1 MEHLWGWGGGADG
14 HRGAAQDSACQRPR
28 PPRRPGPASAALE
41 ARGVRPY
48 IVGQAGDRIAAIT
61 EETAMTVVRYSPWTL
76 QNGLQDDLKNAFGRL
91 FGSED
96 ADQSNVVT
104 SQWTPRVDIKEE
116 PDRFVIQ
123 ADIPGVDPK
132 DIEVHMEKGILTI
145 KGERR
150 TESKTEGDQYTRV
163 ERSHGLFYRR
173 FALPDSANPE
183 GITAV
188 GKHGVLEIAIPKRA
202 ETKARRIE
210 ING

>member
-1 MEHLWGWGGGADG
+1 
-14 HRGAAQDSACQRPR
+14 
-28 PPRRPGPASAALE
+28 
-41 ARGVRPY
+41 
-48 IVGQAGDRIAAIT
+48 
-61 EETAMTVVRYSPWTL
+61 MTIVRYSPWNL

-96 ADQSNVVT
+96 TDQSNVVT
-104 SQWTPRVDIKEE
+104 SQWPPRVDIKEE

-163 ERSHGLFYRR
+163 ERAHGLFYRR

-183 GITAV
+183 GITAA